1 MNITNNKNV
10 NINIYNFTDKEL
22 IKDDDELFRRIDGYD
37 NYHVSNK
44 GNVKD
49 NKTNNI
55 MKQST
60 HQDGY
65 KQLNLK
71 NNEKWKK
78 FYIHRLVAKA
88 FLENPDEKPK
98 VDHIDNNP
106 SNNNAKNL
114 RWATSN
120 ENGFNQ
126 GKRINNT
133 SGFKGVSFNKKANKY
148 EARINI
154 NGKTKYLKHY
164 ETPEEASEKYEIKAK
179 EIHGD
184 FYYKNK

>member
-22 IKDDDELFRRIDGYD
+22 INDDDELFRRIDGYD
-37 NYHVSNK
+37 NYYVSNK
-44 GNVKD
+44 GNVKN
-49 NKTNNI
+49 NKTNKI
-55 MKQST
+55 MKPFNDT
-60 HQDGY
+60 GGY
-65 KQLNLK
+65 KQLNLYK
-71 NNEKWKK
+71 NGKRKM
-78 FYIHRLVAKA
+78 FLIHRLVAIA
-88 FLENPDEKPK
+88 FIENPDNKK
-98 VDHIDNNP
+98 VIDHIDKNKA
-106 SNNNAKNL
+106 NNNVKNL
-114 RWATSN
+114 RWATSKVN
-120 ENGFNQ
+120 KFNQ
-126 GKRINNT
+126 CKYKNNT